1 MAKRRSGKPATD
13 SLNEDPVLAK
23 CPFCGIKR
31 TRFQFAE
38 SLYSVALYN
47 IAPILPGHSLV
58 VPKRHVE
65 SLFSLTEAELADI
78 SIFGRRVTKA
88 LLEAFN
94 ADGFN
99 WSIQERAEAGQT
111 VSHLHLHVIP
121 RRPYDLPH
129 PGDWY
134 PRLREAEEEA
144 VDSADRRRLR
154 PTDLD
159 RVLHHVRAVAQRV
172 LESANPADG
181 ADD

>member
-1 MAKRRSGKPATD
+1 MAQRRNRKPPSD
-13 SLNEDPVLAK
+13 GVSEDPVLAN

-38 SLYSVALYN
+38 SHFFVALYN

-65 SLFSLTEAELADI
+65 SLFDLTVEELAELPV
-78 SIFGRRVTKA
+78 FGRGVTKT

-94 ADGFN
+94 AAGFN

-134 PRLREAEEEA
+134 PRLREADEEV
-144 VDSADRRRLR
+144 VDSEDRRRLR
-154 PTDLD
+154 PNDLD

-172 LESANPADG
+172 LVTANPTDRADG
-181 ADD
+181 